1 MIINQKDNIRQNKVP
16 IGAYQRIA
24 RSRKD
29 RRTTPAAQAH
39 IRMSKSKETIDTTM
53 TDTKDRFNQRNRTVD
68 TMLST
73 RRTSTWAGT
82 IEVRPPT
89 ATTVTIHIST
99 TRPDTKK
106 AAVANTIRIA
116 KKSLMTTSNTLKMQI
131 ATEILDSSK
140 SEAKVASKVFIRAT
154 ISNIISQETAENLW
168 AWTVVTIT
176 QHLQAIS
183 MSIMNTIISKF
194 TNSNRIHPKPNGR
207 VEVEQIHQT
216 IDKAA
221 ATART
226 WTTMTE
232 KCHLNQTNTSISQTS
247 QGTEIYR
254 TITDRKI
261 TPTVNINLSNIAM
274 PTSIAI
280 RWGSNQT
287 QCSIDSRL
295 IIMIKIM
302 TILLIRA
309 TNFIEIMWHKLNIAA
324 MENLDIIMLQEWSL
338 NLKAEIM
345 PWEKCT
351 QTLILVKMDRA
362 GTDQEARASTIFQ
375 KVKNPITTNNHR
387 IIDSVQIKYEIKEE
401 SQLLTCLLTNL

>member
-24 RSRKD
+24 KSRKD
-29 RRTTPAAQAH
+29 RRTTPAVQAH

-68 TMLST
+68 TILST

-89 ATTVTIHIST
+89 ATTVTIHISI
-99 TRPDTKK
+99 TRLDTKK

-116 KKSLMTTSNTLKMQI
+116 RKSLMITSNTRKMQI

-154 ISNIISQETAENLW
+154 ISNIISKETAENLW

-176 QHLQAIS
+176 QHLRAIS
-183 MSIMNTIISKF
+183 MSIMNMIISKF

-207 VEVEQIHQT
+207 VEVERIRRA

-226 WTTMTE
+226 WTMMTE
-232 KCHLNQTNTSISQTS
+232 KFHLNQINTTISQTS
-247 QGTEIYR
+247 PGTEIYR
-254 TITDRKI
+254 TIMDRKI
-261 TPTVNINLSNIAM
+261 THTVNINLNNIAM
-274 PTSIAI
+274 PTNIAI

-309 TNFIEIMWHKLNIAA
+309 TNFIEIMWHKLSIVA
-324 MENLDIIMLQEWSL
+324 MENLDTRSL
-338 NLKAEIM
+338 NLRVEIM

-351 QTLILVKMDRA
+351 QTLILLNMDRA
-362 GTDQEARASTIFQ
+362 GTDLEAKASTILQ

-387 IIDSVQIKYEIKEE
+387 IIDSVQI
-401 SQLLTCLLTNL
+401 

>member
-1 MIINQKDNIRQNKVP
+1 MMIINQKDNIRQNKVP

-24 RSRKD
+24 KSRKD
-29 RRTTPAAQAH
+29 RHTTPAAQAH

-53 TDTKDRFNQRNRTVD
+53 TDTKDRFNQRNQTVD

-116 KKSLMTTSNTLKMQI
+116 RKSLMITSNTRKMQI

-154 ISNIISQETAENLW
+154 ISNIISKETAENLW

-176 QHLQAIS
+176 QHLQAILT
-183 MSIMNTIISKF
+183 SIMNTIISKF

-207 VEVEQIHQT
+207 VEVERIRRA

-226 WTTMTE
+226 WTMMTE
-232 KCHLNQTNTSISQTS
+232 KFHLNQINTTISQTS
-247 QGTEIYR
+247 PGTEIYR
-254 TITDRKI
+254 TIMDRKI
-261 TPTVNINLSNIAM
+261 THTVNINLNNIAM
-274 PTSIAI
+274 PTNIAI

-309 TNFIEIMWHKLNIAA
+309 TNFIEIMWHKLSIVA
-324 MENLDIIMLQEWSL
+324 MENLDTWSL
-338 NLKAEIM
+338 NLRVEIM

-351 QTLILVKMDRA
+351 QTLILLNMDRA
-362 GTDQEARASTIFQ
+362 GTDLEAKASTILQ

-387 IIDSVQIKYEIKEE
+387 IIDSVQI
-401 SQLLTCLLTNL
+401 

>member
-1 MIINQKDNIRQNKVP
+1 MMIINQKDNIRQNKVP

-24 RSRKD
+24 KSRKD
-29 RRTTPAAQAH
+29 RRTTPAVQAH

-68 TMLST
+68 TTLST

-82 IEVRPPT
+82 IEVRLPT
-89 ATTVTIHIST
+89 ATTVTIHISI
-99 TRPDTKK
+99 TRLDTKK

-116 KKSLMTTSNTLKMQI
+116 RKSLMITSNTRKMQI

-154 ISNIISQETAENLW
+154 ISNIISKETAENLW

-176 QHLQAIS
+176 QHLRAIS
-183 MSIMNTIISKF
+183 MSIMNMIISKF

-207 VEVEQIHQT
+207 VEVERTHRA

-226 WTTMTE
+226 WTMMTE
-232 KCHLNQTNTSISQTS
+232 KFHLNQINTTISQTS
-247 QGTEIYR
+247 PGTEIYR
-254 TITDRKI
+254 TIMDRKI
-261 TPTVNINLSNIAM
+261 THTVNINLNNIAM
-274 PTSIAI
+274 PTNIAI

-309 TNFIEIMWHKLNIAA
+309 TNFIEIMWHKLSIVA
-324 MENLDIIMLQEWSL
+324 MENLDTWSL
-338 NLKAEIM
+338 NLRVEIM

-351 QTLILVKMDRA
+351 QTLILLNMDRA
-362 GTDQEARASTIFQ
+362 GTDLEAKASTILQ

-387 IIDSVQIKYEIKEE
+387 IIDSVQI
-401 SQLLTCLLTNL
+401 

>member
-1 MIINQKDNIRQNKVP
+1 MMIINQKDNIRQNKVP

-24 RSRKD
+24 KSRKD
-29 RRTTPAAQAH
+29 RRTTPAVQAH

-68 TMLST
+68 TTLST

-82 IEVRPPT
+82 IEVRLPT

-99 TRPDTKK
+99 TRLDTKK

-116 KKSLMTTSNTLKMQI
+116 RKSLMITSNTRKMQI

-140 SEAKVASKVFIRAT
+140 SEAKAASKVFIRAT
-154 ISNIISQETAENLW
+154 ISNIISKETAENLW

-176 QHLQAIS
+176 QHLRAIS
-183 MSIMNTIISKF
+183 MSIMNMIISKF

-207 VEVEQIHQT
+207 VEVERIRRA

-226 WTTMTE
+226 WTMMTE
-232 KCHLNQTNTSISQTS
+232 KFHLNQINTTISQTS

-254 TITDRKI
+254 TIMDRKI
-261 TPTVNINLSNIAM
+261 THTVNINLNNIAM
-274 PTSIAI
+274 PTNIAI

-309 TNFIEIMWHKLNIAA
+309 TNFIEIMWHKLSIVA
-324 MENLDIIMLQEWSL
+324 MENLDTWSL
-338 NLKAEIM
+338 NLRVEIM

-351 QTLILVKMDRA
+351 QTLILLNMDRA
-362 GTDQEARASTIFQ
+362 GTDLEAKASTILQ

-387 IIDSVQIKYEIKEE
+387 IIDSVQI
-401 SQLLTCLLTNL
+401 

>member
-1 MIINQKDNIRQNKVP
+1 MMIINQKDNIRQNKVP

-24 RSRKD
+24 KSRKD
-29 RRTTPAAQAH
+29 RRTTPAVQAH

-68 TMLST
+68 TTLST

-82 IEVRPPT
+82 IEVRLPT
-89 ATTVTIHIST
+89 ATTVTIHISI
-99 TRPDTKK
+99 TRLDTKK

-116 KKSLMTTSNTLKMQI
+116 RKSLMITSNTRKMQI

-154 ISNIISQETAENLW
+154 ISNIISKETAENLW

-176 QHLQAIS
+176 QHLRAIS
-183 MSIMNTIISKF
+183 MSIMNMIISKF

-207 VEVEQIHQT
+207 VEVERIHRA

-226 WTTMTE
+226 WTMMTE
-232 KCHLNQTNTSISQTS
+232 KFHLNQINTTISQTS
-247 QGTEIYR
+247 PGTEIYR
-254 TITDRKI
+254 TIMDRKI
-261 TPTVNINLSNIAM
+261 THTVNINLNNIAM
-274 PTSIAI
+274 PTNIAI

-309 TNFIEIMWHKLNIAA
+309 TNFIEIMWHKLSIVA
-324 MENLDIIMLQEWSL
+324 MENLDTWSL
-338 NLKAEIM
+338 NLRVEIM

-351 QTLILVKMDRA
+351 QTLILLNMDRA
-362 GTDQEARASTIFQ
+362 GTDLEAKASTILQ

-387 IIDSVQIKYEIKEE
+387 IIDSVQI
-401 SQLLTCLLTNL
+401 